1 MTNVKEVEHQQHM
14 AQARI
19 TSTLHCHAQQKAKEA
34 AEKLST
40 KITKAVIEKRRTA
53 KRLQNV
59 ENSIYTVIDSLHNI
73 AEYSYNID
81 DKRLVLM
88 ILNAITQ
95 FSLCDSDTSDAD
107 ILRQEL
113 NCEIFG
119 AQNDLDIDDEA
130 EATIS
135 FHKNTLKIEY

>member
-1 MTNVKEVEHQQHM
+1 MITIEKIEQQERETI
-14 AQARI
+14 ARV
-19 TSTLHCHAQQKAKEA
+19 TSALHYSSQQKAKA
-34 AEKLST
+34 NAINLST
-40 KITKAVIEKRRTA
+40 KITKAVIEKRPTA